1 MKYNEELYDVIVVGL
16 GAAGLF
22 ALANVDKNK
31 TALGIEAKH
40 KVGLKLS
47 ITGGGRC
54 NITNLKNLKNYPD
67 NYTHPS
73 FVRPIINA
81 FNPDKTIEYFES
93 RGFNLIKE
101 GNKVLPKTENAKDV
115 VNFFLNQIENK
126 GHKIHLEEEVL
137 DFKAEDDYVVVNSK
151 ASSYKCKK
159 LIISTGG
166 ATYHK
171 TGSTGK
177 LVKNCFDISPYQP
190 ALSSMHINQNYF
202 ENLHGVSLNVKIKYN
217 KKTFEDNLLFAGTM
231 LTGYSIMNLSNYID
245 IGEKFIIDFAPD
257 INIYEFKAKIKDAVK
272 TAPKKLFKTV
282 CLDIL
287 KLPESFLKVLIDML
301 NIETTKL
308 ADLKSKDLNKFA
320 ELLKNMELSVK
331 SKLPLEKAIC
341 SLGGVKVSDIDNKTM
356 ALKSDHRICVIG
368 EALEPVG
375 ECGGFNLQFAWSSAF
390 ACIFER

>member
-22 ALANVDKNK
+22 ALANIDKNK
-31 TALGIEAKH
+31 NALGIEAKH
-40 KVGLKLS
+40 KVGLKLG

-54 NITNLKNLKNYPD
+54 NITNVKNLKNYAD

-81 FNPDKTIEYFES
+81 FNPDKTMEYFES

-101 GNKVLPKTENAKDV
+101 GYRVLPKTENAKDV
-115 VNFFLNQIENK
+115 IRFFLNQIENK
-126 GHKIHLEEEVL
+126 GHKIHLEEEII

-151 ASSYKCKK
+151 VSSYKCKK

-166 ATYHK
+166 ATYNN
-171 TGSTGK
+171 TGSNGK
-177 LVKNCFDISPYQP
+177 LVKDCFDISPYKP
-190 ALSSMHINQNYF
+190 ALSSMHINENYF
-202 ENLHGVSLNVKIKYN
+202 ESLHGVSLNVKIKYN
-217 KKTFEDNLLFAGTM
+217 KKVFEDNLLFAKTM
-231 LTGYSIMNLSNYID
+231 LTGYSVMNLSNYIEL
-245 IGEKFIIDFAPD
+245 GESFIIDFAPQID
-257 INIYEFKAKIKDAVK
+257 REEFKTKIKDAVK

-282 CLDIL
+282 CLDVL
-287 KLPESFLKVLIDML
+287 SLPESFVRVLIDML
-301 NIETTKL
+301 ELDTVKL
-308 ADLKSKDLNKFA
+308 ADLKSKDLNKFV

-341 SLGGVKVSDIDNKTM
+341 SLGGVKISDIDNKTM
-356 ALKSDHRICVIG
+356 ALKSDNRICVIG

-375 ECGGFNLQFAWSSAF
+375 ACGGYNLQFAWSSAF
-390 ACIFER
+390 VCIFEH